1 MTEATSLID
10 ESMINLFNSVKV
22 FSVNATDNHIKK
34 LDLTAQDA
42 KIAINMIEGIN
53 EFQLKLYSLE
63 FQNSQERI
71 FLNKNLNEIDFL
83 FKNDN
88 ISKKIEIKIN
98 DKTNKFYYT
107 IEFIKNED
115 YKEFQKCLEYLKEI
129 CGVSNNLKSN
139 QVNGISEFFSYD
151 QEMIDLTNDDDFEAV
166 TPKGILF
173 KTLYSQYKM
182 K

>member
-1 MTEATSLID
+1 MTEATSLV
-10 ESMINLFNSVKV
+10 NLFNNVKV

-42 KIAINMIEGIN
+42 KIAINMIDGIN
-53 EFQLKLYSLE
+53 EFQLKLFTLE

-71 FLNKNLNEIDFL
+71 FLNKNLNEIEFL

-98 DKTNKFYYT
+98 DKTNKFYHT

-115 YKEFQKCLEYLKEI
+115 YKEFQNCLEYLKEI
-129 CGVSNNLKSN
+129 CGVTNNLKSN
-139 QVNGISEFFSYD
+139 QVNNISEFFCYD
-151 QEMIDLTNDDDFEAV
+151 QEMIDLTNDDNFEVV
-166 TPKGILF
+166 TPKGILL
-173 KTLYSQYKM
+173 KTL
-182 K
+182 